1 MTNYER
7 IAVGDA
13 LELGA
18 HLFTTEEI
26 RRFADA
32 FDPQIFHTD
41 EAAAKDSLLGGLCA
55 SGWHTA
61 SVMMRQLVDYFA
73 RENERATAR
82 GEPAPRLGPSP
93 GFDDLKWL
101 KPVYPGDR
109 IAFSATI
116 LAKRPSASHSGWGIV
131 SIRTTGANQK
141 GEPVFAITSHVFVE
155 MADRAREA

>member
-1 MTNYER
+1 MTTYER
-7 IAVGDA
+7 IAVGDTH
-13 LELGA
+13 ELGS

-32 FDPQIFHTD
+32 FDPQVFHTD
-41 EAAAKDSLLGGLCA
+41 EAAAKDSLFGGLCA

-61 SVMMRQLVDYFA
+61 SAMMRQLVDYFG
-73 RENERATAR
+73 REIERATAR

-109 IAFSATI
+109 IAFSAI
-116 LAKRPSASHSGWGIV
+116 VVGKRPSGSRPGWGIV
-131 SIRTTGANQK
+131 SMETTGANQK
-141 GEPVFAITSHVFVE
+141 GEPVFAITTHVFVA
-155 MADRAREA
+155 MTTQPGQ